1 MTKKILVADE
11 SVTIQ
16 KIVAMAFEN
25 EDSLV
30 EGISN
35 GKDALDRIKNFNPNI
50 VLADVNMAE
59 LSGFELS
66 KIIKNDP
73 KFHSIKVLLLASDLE
88 DFNKSL
94 FDSSGADDYISK
106 PFKSQDIIKKVTDL
120 ISDITPDQA
129 KETIELTAMNLDEA
143 IKPTEATIELSAE
156 SLISEDEAIKPA
168 EATIELSAESLISE
182 DDLAVEPSNSDIEEP
197 TIYLSA
203 KEMPLETVL
212 TKQPEE
218 DVLDEMID
226 NIESFKESSD
236 STTNLADEL
245 CAEASP
251 TQEDEIGDE
260 LDIAFQK
267 IANSPPQRELK
278 NLPNIELKPTNEHLS
293 LGNIIPEPEDLLEEM
308 APSTLEEKKG
318 LTGPDLTKESLSYL
332 EKVPRESKSIDYSSY
347 TDDDQFAKEQ
357 IKHSLED
364 MINTSIKKEIAK
376 LGESIRQ
383 SVREVVREITPKIA
397 REIIIEEIEKI
408 KKP

>member
-35 GKDALDRIKNFNPNI
+35 GKDALDRIKIFNPNI

-88 DFNKSL
+88 DFNKNL

-106 PFKSQDIIKKVTDL
+106 PFKSQDIIRKVTDL
-120 ISDITPDQA
+120 ILDITPGQA
-129 KETIELTAMNLDEA
+129 KETIELTAVNLDEA

-156 SLISEDEAIKPA
+156 NLI
-168 EATIELSAESLISE
+168 TE
-182 DDLAVEPSNSDIEEP
+182 DDLAVEPSSSDLEKPIAFVP
-197 TIYLSA
+197 A
-203 KEMPLETVL
+203 KEMPLETVV
-212 TKQPEE
+212 TTQTEE
-218 DVLDEMID
+218 DILDVMIND
-226 NIESFKESSD
+226 LESFEESSD
-236 STTNLADEL
+236 STTNFADEL
-245 CAEASP
+245 SAEAPPS
-251 TQEDEIGDE
+251 QEDKIGDE
-260 LDIAFQK
+260 LDIAFQE
-267 IANSPPQRELK
+267 IANFAPQGKLK
-278 NLPNIELKPTNEHLS
+278 NLPNIELKPINEHLS
-293 LGNIIPEPEDLLEEM
+293 LDNIIPEPEDLLGEM
-308 APSTLEEKKG
+308 TPSKLGGKKG
-318 LTGPDLTKESLSYL
+318 LARPDLIKESLSYITEL
-332 EKVPRESKSIDYSSY
+332 PREPKSINYSSCA
-347 TDDDQFAKEQ
+347 DDDQFSKEK

-364 MINTSIKKEIAK
+364 MINTSVEKEIAK

-383 SVREVVREITPKIA
+383 SVIEVVREITPRIA
-397 REIIIEEIEKI
+397 REIILEEIEKI

>member
-50 VLADVNMAE
+50 VLADVNMTE

-156 SLISEDEAIKPA
+156 SLISED
-168 EATIELSAESLISE
+168 
-182 DDLAVEPSNSDIEEP
+182 DLAVEPSNSDIEEP
-197 TIYLSA
+197 AIYLSA

-226 NIESFKESSD
+226 DIESFKESSD
-236 STTNLADEL
+236 STTTLADEL

-267 IANSPPQRELK
+267 IANSPPKRELK
-278 NLPNIELKPTNEHLS
+278 NLPNIELKPINEHLS
-293 LGNIIPEPEDLLEEM
+293 MDNIVPEPEDLLGELT
-308 APSTLEEKKG
+308 PSTLEGKKG
-318 LTGPDLTKESLSYL
+318 LAGPDLTKESLSYL
-332 EKVPRESKSIDYSSY
+332 TEASYESKNIKYSSY
-347 TDDDQFAKEQ
+347 ADNSKFAKEQ
-357 IKHSLED
+357 INHSLENL
-364 MINTSIKKEIAK
+364 INTSIEKEIAK

-397 REIIIEEIEKI
+397 REIIIKEIEKI

>member
-11 SVTIQ
+11 SITIQ
-16 KIVAMAFEN
+16 KIVTMAFEN

-35 GKDALDRIKNFNPNI
+35 GKDALSRIKKFNPNI
-50 VLADVNMAE
+50 VLADVNMAG

-66 KIIKNDP
+66 KIIKNNP
-73 KFHSIKVLLLASDLE
+73 KFDSIKVLLLASDLE
-88 DFNKSL
+88 DFNKDL

-120 ISDITPDQA
+120 ISDITPGQA

-156 SLISEDEAIKPA
+156 SLILEDEAIKPT
-168 EATIELSAESLISE
+168 EATIELSEESLI
-182 DDLAVEPSNSDIEEP
+182 
-197 TIYLSA
+197 
-203 KEMPLETVL
+203 
-212 TKQPEE
+212 PEE

-226 NIESFKESSD
+226 DIESFKESSD

-245 CAEASP
+245 SAEASP

-267 IANSPPQRELK
+267 IANSPPQKELK

-293 LGNIIPEPEDLLEEM
+293 MDNIVPEPEDLLGELT
-308 APSTLEEKKG
+308 PSTLEAKKG
-318 LTGPDLTKESLSYL
+318 LAEPDLIKESLPYL
-332 EKVPRESKSIDYSSY
+332 TEASHEPKNIKYSSY
-347 TDDDQFAKEQ
+347 ADDSKFAKEQ
-357 IKHSLED
+357 INHSLEN
-364 MINTSIKKEIAK
+364 MINTSIEKEIAK

-397 REIIIEEIEKI
+397 REIIIKEIEKI

>member
-11 SVTIQ
+11 SITIQ

-25 EDSLV
+25 EDSIV

-35 GKDALDRIKNFNPNI
+35 GKDALDRIKIFNPNI
-50 VLADVNMAE
+50 VLADINMTE

-88 DFNKSL
+88 DFNKNL
-94 FDSSGADDYISK
+94 FDRSGADDYISK

-120 ISDITPDQA
+120 ISAITPDQA
-129 KETIELTAMNLDEA
+129 KETIELTAMNLDET
-143 IKPTEATIELSAE
+143 IKPTEATIELSTE
-156 SLISEDEAIKPA
+156 NLIAKDDLP
-168 EATIELSAESLISE
+168 IELSTENLIAK
-182 DDLAVEPSNSDIEEP
+182 DDLPVEPFNSNIEEP
-197 TIYLSA
+197 IAFASA
-203 KEMPLETVL
+203 KEIPLKKVVT
-212 TKQPEE
+212 TQTEE
-218 DVLDEMID
+218 DMLDVMID
-226 NIESFKESSD
+226 DIESFKESSN
-236 STTNLADEL
+236 STTNFSDEL
-245 CAEASP
+245 SAESSP

-267 IANSPPQRELK
+267 IANFASQGELK
-278 NLPNIELKPTNEHLS
+278 NLSEIELKPTNEHLS
-293 LGNIIPEPEDLLEEM
+293 LDNIIPEPEDLLEEM
-308 APSTLEEKKG
+308 TPSTLGGKG
-318 LTGPDLTKESLSYL
+318 LAGPDLIKESLSYL
-332 EKVPRESKSIDYSSY
+332 TEVPRESRIINSSSY

-357 IKHSLED
+357 IKHDLED
-364 MINTSIKKEIAK
+364 MISTSIEKEIAK

-408 KKP
+408 KKL

>member
-11 SVTIQ
+11 SITIQ

-35 GKDALDRIKNFNPNI
+35 GKDALGRIKNFKPNI
-50 VLADVNMAE
+50 VLADVNMAG

-66 KIIKNDP
+66 KIIKIDP

-88 DFNKSL
+88 DFNKNL
-94 FDSSGADDYISK
+94 FDRSGADDYISK

-120 ISDITPDQA
+120 TLDITPDQA

-143 IKPTEATIELSAE
+143 VKPTEATIELSAE
-156 SLISEDEAIKPA
+156 NLIV
-168 EATIELSAESLISE
+168 E
-182 DDLAVEPSNSDIEEP
+182 DDLAVEPPNSGLDESIAFVSE
-197 TIYLSA
+197 
-203 KEMPLETVL
+203 KKMPLETVV
-212 TKQPEE
+212 TTQTEE
-218 DVLDEMID
+218 DMLDVMIND
-226 NIESFKESSD
+226 IDSFKESSD
-236 STTNLADEL
+236 STTNFTDEL
-245 CAEASP
+245 SAEAPP

-260 LDIAFQK
+260 LDIAFQE
-267 IANSPPQRELK
+267 IANFASQGKLK
-278 NLPNIELKPTNEHLS
+278 NLPNIELKPKSEYLS
-293 LGNIIPEPEDLLEEM
+293 LSNIIPEPEDLLEEM
-308 APSTLEEKKG
+308 TPSKLEGKKG
-318 LTGPDLTKESLSYL
+318 LAGPDLVKESLSYL
-332 EKVPRESKSIDYSSY
+332 EEVSRESKSIDYSSY
-347 TDDDQFAKEQ
+347 ADDDQFEKEQ

-364 MINTSIKKEIAK
+364 MINASIEKEIAK

>member
-11 SVTIQ
+11 SITIQ

-35 GKDALDRIKNFNPNI
+35 GKDALGRIKKFNPNI
-50 VLADVNMAE
+50 VLADVNMAG

-73 KFHSIKVLLLASDLE
+73 KFHSVKVLLLASDLE
-88 DFNKSL
+88 DFNENL
-94 FDSSGADDYISK
+94 FNSSGADDYISK

-120 ISDITPDQA
+120 ISGITPGQA
-129 KETIELTAMNLDEA
+129 KETTELTAMNLDEA
-143 IKPTEATIELSAE
+143 IKPTEETIELSAE
-156 SLISEDEAIKPA
+156 NLIV
-168 EATIELSAESLISE
+168 E
-182 DDLAVEPSNSDIEEP
+182 DDLAVELSNSDLEKP
-197 TIYLSA
+197 TTFVSG
-203 KEMPLETVL
+203 KEMPLETAV
-212 TKQPEE
+212 TTQTEE
-218 DVLDEMID
+218 DMLDVMIND
-226 NIESFKESSD
+226 IESFKKSSD
-236 STTNLADEL
+236 STTDFTDEL
-245 CAEASP
+245 SAEAPP

-260 LDIAFQK
+260 LDIAFQEITNFASQGK
-267 IANSPPQRELK
+267 LK
-278 NLPNIELKPTNEHLS
+278 NLPNIELKPKNEHLS
-293 LGNIIPEPEDLLEEM
+293 LSNIIPEPEDLLEEM
-308 APSTLEEKKG
+308 TPSTLEEKKG
-318 LTGPDLTKESLSYL
+318 LAGPDLVKESLSYL
-332 EKVPRESKSIDYSSY
+332 EEVPHESKSIDCSSY
-347 TDDDQFAKEQ
+347 TNDDQFAKEQ

-364 MINTSIKKEIAK
+364 MINASIGKEIAK